1 MKHGFYPKLAMT
13 GISKNR
19 KTYIPY
25 ILTCIGMVMMYYIVS
40 FLSVNDSVRDLRG
53 GNEMQMI
60 LQMGCGVIGFFSLVF
75 LFYTN
80 SFLMRRRKKEFGLY
94 NILGMGKWNL
104 ARILFFECL
113 IIAVI
118 ALAAGLFCGI
128 MFSKIA
134 ELVMIHILQ
143 GEVNFSFSI
152 DFSVIVQTVSV
163 FCLIFLL
170 IFLNAL
176 RQIRLANPVE
186 LLRSETV
193 GEKPPRVNWVFALLG
208 LIILA
213 GAYYLA
219 VSIKDPMSALIWF
232 FVAVIMVIIA
242 TYLLFIA
249 GSVALCRI
257 LQKNK
262 RYYYKTNHFVS
273 VSSMVYRMKRNGA
286 GLASICILSTMVLVM
301 LSSTVCLYLGTEDSM
316 RNRYPRNI
324 VIDTFSVEDQ
334 SVETVHQAISDTLQQ
349 YHVSEKDLL
358 HYRYL
363 DVGGYFKDDQVIF
376 DQSSLS
382 GLGLSDTENIRQL
395 FVVPLEDY
403 NQLMDK
409 QETLAEN
416 EVMIYNTKDSEY
428 PYDTIT
434 LQSGGTWNVKKVVPD
449 FVDNGVD
456 AMQIIPTMYLFVPDM
471 QAMEQIFDAQAEIYG
486 DNRSYKH
493 DYYGFDLSCD
503 DEMQIRVAGTLREK
517 VQGLTSDE
525 DFPRVTVESAAE
537 ERTGF
542 YALYGGMFFLGVL
555 LGIVF
560 ILGAVLIMYYKQIT
574 EGYED
579 QKRFEILQ
587 KVGMTKKEIKKSVN
601 SQVLT
606 VFFLPLIAAGVH
618 VGFAFPLIHKLL
630 ALFSLTNTWLLI
642 GITVGS
648 YLLFALFYVVV
659 YLITSKSYYGIVS
672 RKES

>member
-193 GEKPPRVNWVFALLG
+193 GEKRRALTG
-208 LIILA
+208 
-213 GAYYLA
+213 
-219 VSIKDPMSALIWF
+219 
-232 FVAVIMVIIA
+232 
-242 TYLLFIA
+242 
-249 GSVALCRI
+249 
-257 LQKNK
+257 
-262 RYYYKTNHFVS
+262 
-273 VSSMVYRMKRNGA
+273 
-286 GLASICILSTMVLVM
+286 
-301 LSSTVCLYLGTEDSM
+301 CL
-316 RNRYPRNI
+316 
-324 VIDTFSVEDQ
+324 
-334 SVETVHQAISDTLQQ
+334 
-349 YHVSEKDLL
+349 
-358 HYRYL
+358 
-363 DVGGYFKDDQVIF
+363 
-376 DQSSLS
+376 
-382 GLGLSDTENIRQL
+382 
-395 FVVPLEDY
+395 
-403 NQLMDK
+403 
-409 QETLAEN
+409 
-416 EVMIYNTKDSEY
+416 
-428 PYDTIT
+428 
-434 LQSGGTWNVKKVVPD
+434 
-449 FVDNGVD
+449 
-456 AMQIIPTMYLFVPDM
+456 
-471 QAMEQIFDAQAEIYG
+471 
-486 DNRSYKH
+486 
-493 DYYGFDLSCD
+493 
-503 DEMQIRVAGTLREK
+503 
-517 VQGLTSDE
+517 
-525 DFPRVTVESAAE
+525 
-537 ERTGF
+537 
-542 YALYGGMFFLGVL
+542 
-555 LGIVF
+555 
-560 ILGAVLIMYYKQIT
+560 
-574 EGYED
+574 
-579 QKRFEILQ
+579 RFW
-587 KVGMTKKEIKKSVN
+587 G
-601 SQVLT
+601 
-606 VFFLPLIAAGVH
+606 
-618 VGFAFPLIHKLL
+618 
-630 ALFSLTNTWLLI
+630 
-642 GITVGS
+642 
-648 YLLFALFYVVV
+648 
-659 YLITSKSYYGIVS
+659 
-672 RKES
+672 

>member
-301 LSSTVCLYLGTEDSM
+301 LSSTVCLYLGAEDSM
-316 RNRYPRNI
+316 RSRYPRN
-324 VIDTFSVEDQ
+324 VVVDTSSVESQ
-334 SVETVHQAISDTLQQ
+334 SVKAVHGAIAEALKKYNVT
-349 YHVSEKDLL
+349 EENLL

-363 DVGGYFKDDQVIF
+363 DVGGYFQEDQVIF
-376 DQSSLS
+376 DQNSLS
-382 GLGLSDTENIRQL
+382 GWELADTENIRQL

-403 NQLMDK
+403 NRLMGK
-409 QETLAEN
+409 EETLAEN
-416 EVMIYNTKDSEY
+416 EVMIYNTKGSEY
-428 PYDTIT
+428 LYDTIT
-434 LQSGGTWNVKKVVPD
+434 LQGGGTWNVKKVIPD
-449 FVDNGVD
+449 FVDNGTD
-456 AMQIIPTMYLFVPDM
+456 AMQIISTLYLFVPDLE
-471 QAMEQIFDAQAEIYG
+471 AMEQIFDAQAEIYG

-503 DEMQIRVAGTLREK
+503 DETQLLLTGTLRESI
-517 VQGLTSDE
+517 QQLGEDE
-525 DFPRVTVESAAE
+525 AFPKVTVEGVAE

-542 YALYGGMFFLGVL
+542 YALYGGLFFLGVL